1 MKKSTRLLATYTSKL
16 PSQFT
21 NKDVVQLLDDYREW
35 LDASPENVTFS
46 AFCKSKGIPNP
57 YQLKNYLMTHFTGLD
72 NTVDFQSLW
81 QEIEKIREDKLIELG
96 LFNKDVNANF
106 LTQLMKSRFGWHDNT
121 IVVGIS
127 MEDIVQAKRLAVAE
141 KSKEQ

>member
-1 MKKSTRLLATYTSKL
+1 
-16 PSQFT
+16 
-21 NKDVVQLLDDYREW
+21 
-35 LDASPENVTFS
+35 
-46 AFCKSKGIPNP
+46 
-57 YQLKNYLMTHFTGLD
+57 MTHFTGLD
-72 NTVDFQSLW
+72 NTIDFQTLW
-81 QEIEKIREDKLIELG
+81 QEVEKIREDKLIELG

-141 KSKEQ
+141 ANK